1 MKERTKRLQALF
13 CALAVTATS
22 VGSPLVSVPVYAEE
36 TQGAED
42 TSEHPETENGKA
54 TDTSDNAISESPD
67 QVEKLI
73 PENPNPEPVT
83 EDEGDSSQKTTVAAE
98 AAQTPQAAA
107 VQEAQIQEAQIQE
120 AETVTPKESTLTVK
134 INGTAASGESLEA
147 AVTASGTGSCRSDPS
162 RSDIRYDHTG
172 RSGIYH
178 NPDQSAG
185 FSYAAGKRTETDR
198 KDRKC
203 NDSARKKYRGTEFCT
218 KSIRK

>member
-107 VQEAQIQEAQIQE
+107 VQEAQIQEAQI
-120 AETVTPKESTLTVK
+120 
-134 INGTAASGESLEA
+134 
-147 AVTASGTGSCRSDPS
+147 
-162 RSDIRYDHTG
+162 
-172 RSGIYH
+172 
-178 NPDQSAG
+178 
-185 FSYAAGKRTETDR
+185 
-198 KDRKC
+198 
-203 NDSARKKYRGTEFCT
+203 
-218 KSIRK
+218 

>member
-83 EDEGDSSQKTTVAAE
+83 EDEGDSSQKK
-98 AAQTPQAAA
+98 QQWR
-107 VQEAQIQEAQIQE
+107 QKRHRRRRQQRCRKHRYRKHRYRK
-120 AETVTPKESTLTVK
+120 PK
-134 INGTAASGESLEA
+134 
-147 AVTASGTGSCRSDPS
+147 P
-162 RSDIRYDHTG
+162 
-172 RSGIYH
+172 
-178 NPDQSAG
+178 
-185 FSYAAGKRTETDR
+185 
-198 KDRKC
+198 
-203 NDSARKKYRGTEFCT
+203 
-218 KSIRK
+218 

>member
-107 VQEAQIQEAQIQE
+107 VQEAHRYRK
-120 AETVTPKESTLTVK
+120 PK
-134 INGTAASGESLEA
+134 
-147 AVTASGTGSCRSDPS
+147 P
-162 RSDIRYDHTG
+162 
-172 RSGIYH
+172 
-178 NPDQSAG
+178 
-185 FSYAAGKRTETDR
+185 
-198 KDRKC
+198 
-203 NDSARKKYRGTEFCT
+203 
-218 KSIRK
+218 

>member
-83 EDEGDSSQKTTVAAE
+83 EDEGDSS
-98 AAQTPQAAA
+98 
-107 VQEAQIQEAQIQE
+107 
-120 AETVTPKESTLTVK
+120 
-134 INGTAASGESLEA
+134 
-147 AVTASGTGSCRSDPS
+147 
-162 RSDIRYDHTG
+162 
-172 RSGIYH
+172 
-178 NPDQSAG
+178 
-185 FSYAAGKRTETDR
+185 
-198 KDRKC
+198 
-203 NDSARKKYRGTEFCT
+203 
-218 KSIRK
+218 

>member
-83 EDEGDSSQKTTVAAE
+83 EDEGDSSQKTTVAA
-98 AAQTPQAAA
+98 
-107 VQEAQIQEAQIQE
+107 
-120 AETVTPKESTLTVK
+120 
-134 INGTAASGESLEA
+134 
-147 AVTASGTGSCRSDPS
+147 
-162 RSDIRYDHTG
+162 
-172 RSGIYH
+172 
-178 NPDQSAG
+178 
-185 FSYAAGKRTETDR
+185 
-198 KDRKC
+198 
-203 NDSARKKYRGTEFCT
+203 
-218 KSIRK
+218 